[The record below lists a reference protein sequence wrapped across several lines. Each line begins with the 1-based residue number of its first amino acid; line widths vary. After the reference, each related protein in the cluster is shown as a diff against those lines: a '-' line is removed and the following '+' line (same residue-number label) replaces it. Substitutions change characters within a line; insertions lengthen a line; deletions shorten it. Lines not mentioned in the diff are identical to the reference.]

1 MKTDMSKITLTTL
14 RARAIIAITFIFAAM
29 GLGCMLIVGLVI
41 TERLDTFER
50 DLAAANVRRARNS
63 LQQDMVRID
72 KLVKDWA
79 WWDDTYQ
86 FMTTVSGDYVDSNV
100 TPDVFLNQGLSAIA
114 FVTAH
119 GEILHASYMPRGGEE
134 LETPSE
140 ALLNHVRRTGLSYPA
155 EDLFSG
161 QPEIINVGGS
171 LWMAASRAVL
181 TSQQTGPAR
190 GRLWMI
196 QEIDEDYI
204 KSLALRTELA
214 IDIHVSDAPE
224 FPRAMLALRTN
235 LEEFHEAVVVP
246 ERSVIWSGLLM
257 PDAAGGTP
265 IAIIASSPRE
275 VAALGRTTMKTTLAV
290 VLIFGLVGF
299 LSSIAFL
306 EKRILSRLTALSAK
320 VRRDAP
326 HAQLCQIGQE
336 CDEIDQLSNLVD
348 SAFNS
353 IRENERFLQE
363 ILGAIKVG
371 VMLIRKND
379 NTIISVN
386 PYACSLIGRSE
397 HDILGKACHK
407 FVCAAETGKCP
418 VCDLGQS
425 LDNSRRVLLAEGGQE
440 IDILKS
446 ATIVSRD
453 GQDYILETFL
463 DIREIERT
471 RRLLQDSE
479 ERYKA
484 IFMNTGTPGILI
496 NDDTSI
502 AVANTEFLHIA
513 GITEEEMRKEPS
525 WTRFF
530 HPDDAQRMLRY
541 HAQRRQDENTAPRT
555 YEARLVDS
563 SGTQHHVRLTVA
575 MIPRSKQSIAF
586 LLDISDIKA
595 AEGKLQELAY
605 ADPLTGL
612 PNRLCALER
621 LDRTLQGLSRE
632 NGSLAVFLLD
642 LDDFKIINDSWGH
655 SMGDIVLMDVGRRIS
670 SVLTSSEMVGRLGG
684 DEFIIVSGV
693 NGTMEEYAQLAQKL
707 INTFTH
713 PLQVGDSET
722 YLGVSVGS
730 SLFPE
735 DGHSAGQ
742 LVRCADLAMY
752 QSKSFGK
759 NIYRF
764 HSPELTLKAQRRV
777 EIESELRQALDS
789 REIVPYFQ
797 PVIDLKTGRIIG
809 AEALARWRKPDG
821 RLVSPADFIPVAE
834 QTSLIMDIDLSILSQ
849 ACQQTRTWDENGLGS
864 LRISGNISAR
874 HFQRGNLAH
883 EVQNILQ
890 TSKLPARQL
899 TLEITET
906 VYMEN
911 IDMVRDTLEA
921 IDRMGVARALDD
933 FGTGYSS
940 LSYVHTLS
948 FDILKIDKSFVKNLP
963 EHSALALVRAMLG
976 IAASLDI
983 TPLAEGIETQEQL
996 LLLTSLGCKLG
1007 QGYLFSPP
1015 VPADRFEELL
1025 KKQNTG

>member
-1 MKTDMSKITLTTL
+1 MSKITLTTL

-50 DLAAANVRRARNS
+50 ELAAANMRRARNS

-86 FMTTVSGDYVDSNV
+86 FMTTVSGDYVDSNI

-119 GEILHASYMPRGGEE
+119 GEILHASYMPRGGEK

-204 KSLALRTELA
+204 KNLAQRTELA
-214 IDIHVSDAPE
+214 LEIHVTDAQELPG
-224 FPRAMLALRTN
+224 AMLALRTN
-235 LEEFHEAVVVP
+235 LEELNEAVVVP

-336 CDEIDQLSNLVD
+336 CDEIDQLSKLVD
-348 SAFNS
+348 SAFKS
-353 IRENERFLQE
+353 IRENERF
-363 ILGAIKVG
+363 
-371 VMLIRKND
+371 
-379 NTIISVN
+379 
-386 PYACSLIGRSE
+386 
-397 HDILGKACHK
+397 
-407 FVCAAETGKCP
+407 
-418 VCDLGQS
+418 
-425 LDNSRRVLLAEGGQE
+425 
-440 IDILKS
+440 
-446 ATIVSRD
+446 
-453 GQDYILETFL
+453 
-463 DIREIERT
+463 
-471 RRLLQDSE
+471 
-479 ERYKA
+479 
-484 IFMNTGTPGILI
+484 
-496 NDDTSI
+496 
-502 AVANTEFLHIA
+502 
-513 GITEEEMRKEPS
+513 
-525 WTRFF
+525 
-530 HPDDAQRMLRY
+530 
-541 HAQRRQDENTAPRT
+541 
-555 YEARLVDS
+555 
-563 SGTQHHVRLTVA
+563 
-575 MIPRSKQSIAF
+575 
-586 LLDISDIKA
+586 
-595 AEGKLQELAY
+595 LQELAY

-621 LDRTLQGLSRE
+621 LDQTLQGLSRE

-655 SMGDIVLMDVGRRIS
+655 SMGDIVLMDVGRRICS
-670 SVLTSSEMVGRLGG
+670 ALTSSEMVGRLGG

-713 PLQVGDSET
+713 PLQVGESET
-722 YLGVSVGS
+722 YLGVSVGI

-797 PVIDLKTGRIIG
+797 PVIDLETGRIIG

-849 ACQQTRTWDENGLGS
+849 ACQQTRIWDENGLGN

-874 HFQRGNLAH
+874 HFQRGNLAQ

-911 IDMVRDTLEA
+911 IDMVRDTLDA

-976 IAASLDI
+976 IATSLDI

-1015 VPADRFEELL
+1015 VPAERFEELL

>member
-14 RARAIIAITFIFAAM
+14 RARAIVAITFIFAAM

-86 FMTTVSGDYVDSNV
+86 FMTTVSGDYVDSNI

-114 FVTAH
+114 FVTSH

-196 QEIDEDYI
+196 QKIDEDFI
-204 KSLALRTELA
+204 ESLAQRTELA
-214 IDIHVSDAPE
+214 LEVHVSDAQE
-224 FPRAMLALRTN
+224 LPRAMLALRAN

-275 VAALGRTTMKTTLAV
+275 VAALGRTTMKTALAV

-326 HAQLCQIGQE
+326 NAQLCQIGQE

-348 SAFNS
+348 SAFKS
-353 IRENERFLQE
+353 IHENERFLQE
-363 ILGAIKVG
+363 
-371 VMLIRKND
+371 
-379 NTIISVN
+379 
-386 PYACSLIGRSE
+386 
-397 HDILGKACHK
+397 
-407 FVCAAETGKCP
+407 
-418 VCDLGQS
+418 
-425 LDNSRRVLLAEGGQE
+425 
-440 IDILKS
+440 
-446 ATIVSRD
+446 
-453 GQDYILETFL
+453 
-463 DIREIERT
+463 
-471 RRLLQDSE
+471 
-479 ERYKA
+479 
-484 IFMNTGTPGILI
+484 
-496 NDDTSI
+496 
-502 AVANTEFLHIA
+502 
-513 GITEEEMRKEPS
+513 
-525 WTRFF
+525 
-530 HPDDAQRMLRY
+530 
-541 HAQRRQDENTAPRT
+541 
-555 YEARLVDS
+555 
-563 SGTQHHVRLTVA
+563 
-575 MIPRSKQSIAF
+575 
-586 LLDISDIKA
+586 
-595 AEGKLQELAY
+595 LAY
-605 ADPLTGL
+605 ADQLTGL

-621 LDRTLQGLSRE
+621 LDQTLQGLSRE

-655 SMGDIVLMDVGRRIS
+655 SMGDIVLMDVGRRICS
-670 SVLTSSEMVGRLGG
+670 ALTSSAMVGRLGG
-684 DEFIIVSGV
+684 DEFIIVPGV
-693 NGTMEEYAQLAQKL
+693 NGTMEEYSQLAQKL

-713 PLQVGDSET
+713 PFQVGDTET
-722 YLGVSVGS
+722 YLGVSVGI

-874 HFQRGNLAH
+874 HFQRGNLAQ

-911 IDMVRDTLEA
+911 IDKVRDTLDA
-921 IDRMGVARALDD
+921 IDRRGVARALDD

-1015 VPADRFEELL
+1015 VPAERFEELL

>member
-1 MKTDMSKITLTTL
+1 MKTYMSIITLTTL

-72 KLVKDWA
+72 KLVIDWA
-79 WWDDTYQ
+79 WWDNTYQ

-114 FVTAH
+114 FVTSH

-134 LETPSE
+134 LKTPSE
-140 ALLNHVRRTGLSYPA
+140 ALLNHIRRTGLSYPA

-204 KSLALRTELA
+204 KNLAQRTELA
-214 IDIHVSDAPE
+214 LEIHVSDAPE
-224 FPRAMLALRTN
+224 LPRAMLALRAN
-235 LEEFHEAVVVP
+235 LEGLHEAIVVP

-257 PDAAGGTP
+257 PDAAGGIP
-265 IAIIASSPRE
+265 IALVASSPRE
-275 VAALGRTTMKTTLAV
+275 VAALARTIMNTTLAV

-326 HAQLCQIGQE
+326 QAQLCQIGQK

-348 SAFNS
+348 SAFKS

-363 ILGAIKVG
+363 
-371 VMLIRKND
+371 
-379 NTIISVN
+379 
-386 PYACSLIGRSE
+386 
-397 HDILGKACHK
+397 
-407 FVCAAETGKCP
+407 
-418 VCDLGQS
+418 
-425 LDNSRRVLLAEGGQE
+425 
-440 IDILKS
+440 
-446 ATIVSRD
+446 
-453 GQDYILETFL
+453 
-463 DIREIERT
+463 
-471 RRLLQDSE
+471 
-479 ERYKA
+479 
-484 IFMNTGTPGILI
+484 
-496 NDDTSI
+496 
-502 AVANTEFLHIA
+502 
-513 GITEEEMRKEPS
+513 
-525 WTRFF
+525 
-530 HPDDAQRMLRY
+530 
-541 HAQRRQDENTAPRT
+541 
-555 YEARLVDS
+555 
-563 SGTQHHVRLTVA
+563 
-575 MIPRSKQSIAF
+575 
-586 LLDISDIKA
+586 
-595 AEGKLQELAY
+595 LAY
-605 ADPLTGL
+605 TDPLTGL

-655 SMGDIVLMDVGRRIS
+655 AVGDVVLMDVGRRICS
-670 SVLTSSEMVGRLGG
+670 ALTSSEMVGRLGG

-713 PLQVGDSET
+713 PFQVEDSET
-722 YLGVSVGS
+722 YLGVSVGIS
-730 SLFPE
+730 IFPK

-789 REIVPYFQ
+789 REIVPFFQ
-797 PVIDLKTGRIIG
+797 PVIDLDTGRIIG

-821 RLVSPADFIPVAE
+821 RLISPADFIPVAE

-849 ACQQTRTWDENGLGS
+849 ACHQTRTWDENGLGS

-874 HFQRGNLAH
+874 HFQRGNLAQD
-883 EVQNILQ
+883 VQNILDA
-890 TSKLPARQL
+890 SSLPAKQL

-911 IDMVRDTLEA
+911 IDHVRETLET

-1015 VPADRFEELL
+1015 VPAEQFAELL
-1025 KKQNTG
+1025 KKQSQG